1 MSGCT
6 AEPVRLEP
14 IVLGD
19 GASLA
24 VPDDW
29 AVLRTDPLTVVPR
42 RWSGEP
48 PAVMAVRRDG
58 SRTTG
63 TRLAEEMILA
73 AERLDDGVVLDVR
86 VDRDDR
92 EVEMLVAH
100 RSVGVGVTTLQRSHP
115 RGDGHWI
122 VAFTAT
128 DDDWAAVSDV
138 AAAVVASVSRP

>member
-73 AERLDDGVVLDVR
+73 AESL
-86 VDRDDR
+86 
-92 EVEMLVAH
+92 M
-100 RSVGVGVTTLQRSHP
+100 VGR
-115 RGDGHWI
+115 R
-122 VAFTAT
+122 
-128 DDDWAAVSDV
+128 
-138 AAAVVASVSRP
+138 SRPRRRQRRSPQPSRRRSR